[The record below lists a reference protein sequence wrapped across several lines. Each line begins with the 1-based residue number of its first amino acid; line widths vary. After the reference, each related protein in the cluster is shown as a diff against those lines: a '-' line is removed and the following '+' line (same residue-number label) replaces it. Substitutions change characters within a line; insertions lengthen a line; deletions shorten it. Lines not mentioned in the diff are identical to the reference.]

1 MTTFTVI
8 ASPKVSDLAIEA
20 YNAVLTLKL
29 LIEEP
34 DMCVIM
40 DNEALYGQCHRALQ
54 LPEPTHA
61 DLNHLIMMAMSGIT
75 SQFRYPGQQLNNDMG
90 KMAMNMVPFH
100 LLKFLMSSLAP
111 LLGKGK
117 FQDRVA
123 SIAELTYTIL
133 DARSMMCKVDPR
145 HGRYLEGNAV

>member
-40 DNEALYGQCHRALQ
+40 DNEALYGQCHRAL
-54 LPEPTHA
+54 
-61 DLNHLIMMAMSGIT
+61 
-75 SQFRYPGQQLNNDMG
+75 
-90 KMAMNMVPFH
+90 
-100 LLKFLMSSLAP
+100 
-111 LLGKGK
+111 
-117 FQDRVA
+117 
-123 SIAELTYTIL
+123 
-133 DARSMMCKVDPR
+133 
-145 HGRYLEGNAV
+145 